1 MSEPGTDYLRAVVR
15 EILTEELYSLKNE
28 TTTLKSRE
36 EVVSITNNS
45 ELSAFVQ
52 HLLTIGQDSSLRADI
67 LSGKHVFRL
76 APTQIMP
83 GQTPSADVYQPG
95 SAVSQKA
102 SPVKFD
108 SGLVTEKQVANLPH
122 DIVTLSIGET
132 VKFTPLARDELRRRG
147 IQPERSKS

>member
-95 SAVSQKA
+95 SGQWRGT
-102 SPVKFD
+102 D
-108 SGLVTEKQVANLPH
+108 RQ
-122 DIVTLSIGET
+122 GEGE
-132 VKFTPLARDELRRRG
+132 AGNYRRQHRHWC
-147 IQPERSKS
+147 